1 MKSDR
6 RRYGYDANYA
16 CPAYPFTLPNLP
28 VRAYSYKSAV
38 ENGLK
43 PRTYKVPDEPM
54 DAEAILEFKVWGK
67 SPCLGCYFR
76 NIADGGKFVLYAY
89 DNAHNRRYTPR
100 DGVIDFSEA
109 GIENGLYRIVTRK
122 TRTGKTTWQSAA
134 LLFGPDRQEAIAAYI
149 REALW

>member
-1 MKSDR
+1 MTR
-6 RRYGYDANYA
+6 IM
-16 CPAYPFTLPNLP
+16 PVQLTLFTLPNLP
-28 VRAYSYKSAV
+28 VRAYSYKRAV
-38 ENGLK
+38 ENGLN

-109 GIENGLYRIVTRK
+109 GIENGRYRIVTRK

>member
-1 MKSDR
+1 MPSRNQEQILMKSDR

-16 CPAYPFTLPNLP
+16 CPAYPF
-28 VRAYSYKSAV
+28 YSTESSCSRVQLQKC
-38 ENGLK
+38 G
-43 PRTYKVPDEPM
+43 RTYKVPDEPM

-134 LLFGPDRQEAIAAYI
+134 LLFGPDRQ
-149 REALW
+149 

>member
-1 MKSDR
+1 MTR
-6 RRYGYDANYA
+6 IM
-16 CPAYPFTLPNLP
+16 PVQLTLFPLPNLP

-38 ENGLK
+38 ENGLN

-54 DAEAILEFKVWGK
+54 DAKAILEFKG
-67 SPCLGCYFR
+67 YFR

-89 DNAHNRRYTPR
+89 DNAHDRRYTPR

-134 LLFGPDRQEAIAAYI
+134 LLFGPDQQESIAAYI